1 MFYLGIDVANKSHKF
16 LLVSDLGEK
25 VAPAFSL
32 DNSSDGFKSLL
43 ERFQKLQIAAPNLLC
58 GLEATGN
65 FRENIYEFLTSNGF
79 KVVLLNPFYTNK
91 FREALRKKAKTDD
104 IDALVI
110 AQLLRTGEYGNCL
123 VPDEL
128 VLTIRELV
136 KLRYEFIK
144 DLLNYKRQ
152 ALALLNLV
160 FPEYHKTAVKNP
172 FAVASMNILQQF
184 PTAKHLANVKV
195 KHLEKLV
202 RHIQGNNFNC
212 DELQRLVDTA
222 KNSCYSGK
230 AHTARGENLKMI
242 LSLIQ
247 SLSNNI
253 QKLDAQIQDI
263 LSPNGP
269 NDSFPG
275 ENLLSIDGVGKKTL
289 AAVLAAIGRDGKSF
303 ANAKAFTGLIGFFP
317 KIYQSGE
324 SQRDNLMSNRGPKY
338 LRWHLYMA
346 AVASLK
352 HNPEMRTLYHK
363 KVSQGKS
370 HKQAIICGAKKL
382 AHMMLS
388 MLKSGQPYN
397 QARVFVNSTS

>member
-1 MFYLGIDVANKSHKF
+1 MFYLGIDVANKSHRF
-16 LLVSDLGEK
+16 LVISEQGEK
-25 VAPAFSL
+25 TSPSFSL
-32 DNSSDGFKSLL
+32 ENSKDGFNSLL
-43 ERFQKLQIAAPNLLC
+43 ARLEKFSVVKENLLC

-65 FRENIYEFLTSNGF
+65 FWENIYEFLTSSGF

-123 VPDEL
+123 VPDE
-128 VLTIRELV
+128 VVQTIRELV

-144 DLLNYKRQ
+144 DQQNYKRQ

-160 FPEYHKTAVKNP
+160 FPEFHKTAVKNP
-172 FAVASMNILQQF
+172 FAVASLKILQQF

-195 KHLEKLV
+195 KHLEKIV

-212 DELQRLVDTA
+212 DELENLIAEA

-230 AHTARGENLKMI
+230 AQIARGENLKMI
-242 LSLIQ
+242 LALVE
-247 SLSNNI
+247 SLSDNI
-253 QKLDAQIQDI
+253 QKLDKQIQDI
-263 LSPNGP
+263 LSPKGHD
-269 NDSFPG
+269 DSFPG
-275 ENLLSIDGVGKKTL
+275 ENLLSIDGIGTKTL
-289 AAVLAAIGRDGKSF
+289 AAVLSAIGVDGKSF
-303 ANAKAFTGLIGFFP
+303 PDAKSIIGHIGFFP

-324 SQRDNLMSNRGPKY
+324 SLRDNRISNRGPKY

-346 AVASLK
+346 AVASIK
-352 HNPEMRTLYHK
+352 HNSEMRTLYHK

-370 HKQAIICGAKKL
+370 SKQALICVAKKL
-382 AHMMLS
+382 AQMMLA

-397 QARVFVNSTS
+397 PARVFVNAGV